1 MKNVL
6 FVFALLVVSVP
17 QFLYANGISEEK
29 LYGEWVMPEKDG
41 SSLTLELSTDGEY
54 GMATL
59 MQPIKYVEGGIGA
72 QYKLYMYVPVYWSLN
87 GTQLDV
93 QFVTHNFDT
102 EIELVKYIGV
112 TESQAENEYAYDFE
126 QLEQALINDF
136 ENNMAMETNPRY
148 VFKIVSV
155 NSSAMVVNP
164 RGSKMRK
171 TFKRVR

>member
-59 MQPIKYVEGGIGA
+59 MQPIKYVEGG
-72 QYKLYMYVPVYWSLN
+72 
-87 GTQLDV
+87 
-93 QFVTHNFDT
+93 
-102 EIELVKYIGV
+102 
-112 TESQAENEYAYDFE
+112 
-126 QLEQALINDF
+126 
-136 ENNMAMETNPRY
+136 
-148 VFKIVSV
+148 
-155 NSSAMVVNP
+155 
-164 RGSKMRK
+164 
-171 TFKRVR
+171 